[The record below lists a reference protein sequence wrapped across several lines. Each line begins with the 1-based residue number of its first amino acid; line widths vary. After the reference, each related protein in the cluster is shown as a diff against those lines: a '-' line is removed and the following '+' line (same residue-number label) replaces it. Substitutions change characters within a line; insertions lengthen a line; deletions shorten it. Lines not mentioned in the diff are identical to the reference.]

1 MSSFVEVRLQLAK
14 DLRFSEPGMTVV
26 DSRTLRT
33 ETPDEAINTRQTFA
47 VHRLKI
53 ISKSLIDICRD
64 RNEAALQL
72 LSAKYITKPFRR
84 DL

>member
-1 MSSFVEVRLQLAK
+1 LQLAK
-14 DLRFSEPGMTVV
+14 DLRVSEPGMTVV
-26 DSRTLRT
+26 DSRTLGT
-33 ETPDEAINTRQTFA
+33 ETPDEAINTRQTLA

-53 ISKSLIDICRD
+53 ISKSVIDICRD

-72 LSAKYITKPFRR
+72 LSAKYITKAFRR